1 MKRFF
6 GTDGIRGRANEAP
19 LDPVTLIEIGA
30 VLGRLMRERGGI
42 DGGIL
47 IGHDGRRSAAM
58 IFGALSAGL
67 CAEGVE
73 VFDGGLLT
81 TPALAH
87 ETRLGAYKA
96 GIIISASHNP
106 AHDNGIK
113 IFGENGQKISD
124 SIEHA
129 IEEQLATAVDA
140 VRGRPGIVH
149 RLESGDE
156 ATTTEYRRFLR
167 KTFGDLDLAGMRIL
181 VDCAHGAG
189 SKLAPALLRSF
200 GATVVARND
209 APSGDN
215 INERCGA
222 LHPDLIAADV
232 VSNDC
237 ALGLCL
243 DGDGDRSIFI
253 DDAGVVVHG
262 DALLTVL
269 ALEMDRVGRLDN
281 RTIAV
286 TVMSNLGL
294 KRALNSRGIEV
305 RETPVGDRSVSA
317 AMQEHALALGGE
329 NSGHIIF
336 GSRHHFT
343 GDGIYTA
350 LELLALMQQRG
361 SRLSELA
368 QVFELCPQKLVNVK
382 VKSKPPLDSIPRI
395 VEAEREVAALLGDD
409 GRVVLR
415 YSGTEML
422 CRVMIEA
429 VDQQLVD
436 HCVNTLVNVV
446 KESIGA

>member
-87 ETRLGAYKA
+87 ETRLGNYKA

-149 RLESGDE
+149 RIERSTGGE
-156 ATTTEYRRFLR
+156 AHEYRRFLK
-167 KTFGDLDLAGMRIL
+167 KTFHDVDLRGMRVL
-181 VDCAHGAG
+181 VDCAHGGG
-189 SKLAPALLRSF
+189 SSIAPTILREF
-200 GATVVARND
+200 GATV
-209 APSGDN
+209 
-215 INERCGA
+215 
-222 LHPDLIAADV
+222 
-232 VSNDC
+232 
-237 ALGLCL
+237 
-243 DGDGDRSIFI
+243 
-253 DDAGVVVHG
+253 
-262 DALLTVL
+262 
-269 ALEMDRVGRLDN
+269 
-281 RTIAV
+281 
-286 TVMSNLGL
+286 
-294 KRALNSRGIEV
+294 
-305 RETPVGDRSVSA
+305 
-317 AMQEHALALGGE
+317 
-329 NSGHIIF
+329 
-336 GSRHHFT
+336 
-343 GDGIYTA
+343 
-350 LELLALMQQRG
+350 
-361 SRLSELA
+361 
-368 QVFELCPQKLVNVK
+368 
-382 VKSKPPLDSIPRI
+382 
-395 VEAEREVAALLGDD
+395 
-409 GRVVLR
+409 
-415 YSGTEML
+415 
-422 CRVMIEA
+422 
-429 VDQQLVD
+429 
-436 HCVNTLVNVV
+436 
-446 KESIGA
+446 

>member
-87 ETRLGAYKA
+87 ETRLGNYKA

-149 RLESGDE
+149 RIERSTGGE
-156 ATTTEYRRFLR
+156 AHEYRRFLK
-167 KTFGDLDLAGMRIL
+167 KTFHDVDLRGMRVL
-181 VDCAHGAG
+181 VDCAHGGG
-189 SKLAPALLRSF
+189 SSSAPTILREF
-200 GATVVARND
+200 GATVVVRND
-209 APSGDN
+209 APTGDN
-215 INERCGA
+215 INDRCGSTHLESLQRA
-222 LHPDLIAADV
+222 VLKDGADV
-232 VSNDC
+232 GF
-237 ALGLCL
+237 AF
-243 DGDGDRSIFI
+243 DGDADRCLAVDHEGNVVDGDQIM
-253 DDAGVVVHG
+253 A
-262 DALLTVL
+262 VL
-269 ALEMDRVGRLDN
+269 ALSMKDSGRLVKD
-281 RTIAV
+281 TVVA
-286 TVMSNLGL
+286 TVMSNLGFVHAM
-294 KRALNSRGIEV
+294 KSAGIGV
-305 RETPVGDRSVSA
+305 RQTKVGDRYVLEAMRVSGYS
-317 AMQEHALALGGE
+317 LGGE
-329 NSGHIIF
+329 QSGHVIM
-336 GSRHHFT
+336 SEHATT
-343 GDGIYTA
+343 GDGVLTA
-350 LELLALMQQRG
+350 LHVLERMAATRSGLR
-361 SRLSELA
+361 ELA
-368 QVFELCPQKLVNVK
+368 SVVTRLPQVLVNVPD
-382 VKSKPPLDSIPRI
+382 VDKSRADDDP
-395 VEAEREVAALLGDD
+395 VVAAAVAEEEAALGDS
-409 GRVVLR
+409 GRILLR
-415 YSGTEML
+415 PSGTENL
-422 CRVMIEA
+422 VRVMVEA
-429 VDQQLVD
+429 GTEEDARSVAGRLAD
-436 HCVNTLVNVV
+436 VV
-446 KESIGA
+446 KRQLAL